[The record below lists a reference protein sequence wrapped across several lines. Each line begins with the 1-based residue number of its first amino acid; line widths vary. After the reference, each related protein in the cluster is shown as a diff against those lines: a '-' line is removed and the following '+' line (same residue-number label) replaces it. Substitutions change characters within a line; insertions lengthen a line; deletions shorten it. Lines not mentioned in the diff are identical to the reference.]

1 MLAYSACMTKRED
14 GCDTPQKRGGDA
26 RRDSLT
32 PEERTQISRKA
43 ARARWDANVPQASH
57 EGPLKIGAA
66 TMNAAVL
73 PNGKRLLSQGTFLMA
88 LGRSRTPKAG
98 TGALTTGDEL
108 PFFLQADALKPFIS
122 DELRQAT
129 TPIFFRSKEGKRSVG
144 YDAQLLP
151 QVCEVYLKFK
161 DASLAETGRVP
172 AKYRHIIEACDVL
185 MRGMAQVGIVAL
197 VDEATGYQYDR
208 ARNALAD
215 ILEAY
220 ISKDLAR
227 WAKTFSDDFYKEIF
241 RLRGWKVEDFKKRPG
256 VVGLWTADIVYAR
269 LAPGV
274 LARLKEI
281 TPRNDKG
288 QLKHHM
294 HRWLTREV
302 GDPALR
308 EHLGS
313 VTTIMKLANDWRWF
327 MDTLDRLHPK
337 YNTTLLLPF
346 KDQKD

>member
-1 MLAYSACMTKRED
+1 MPKDNDD
-14 GCDTPQKRGGDA
+14 GKSPQEKGGIA
-26 RRDSLT
+26 RREALT
-32 PEERTQISRKA
+32 PEERTEISRGA

-57 EGPLKIGAA
+57 EGPLKIGN
-66 TMNAAVL
+66 TTINAAVL
-73 PNGKRLLSQGTFLMA
+73 PNGKRILSQGSFLMA
-88 LGRSRTPKAG
+88 IGRSRTPKAG
-98 TGALTTGDEL
+98 TGALTTVDGL
-108 PFFLQADALKPFIS
+108 PFFLQAEALKPFIS
-122 DELRQAT
+122 DALRETT
-129 TPIFFRSKEGKRSVG
+129 TPIFFRTKDGKRALG

-161 DASLAETGRVP
+161 DACLMQSGRVP
-172 AKYRHIIEACDVL
+172 TKYQHIVQACDVL
-185 MRGMAQVGIVAL
+185 MRGMAHVGIVAL

-208 ARNALAD
+208 ARTALAD

-281 TPRNDKG
+281 TPRNERG

-313 VTTIMKLANDWRWF
+313 VTTIMKLAKDWRWF
-327 MDTLDRLHPK
+327 MGTLDRLHPK

-346 KDQKD
+346 NKERSEPA